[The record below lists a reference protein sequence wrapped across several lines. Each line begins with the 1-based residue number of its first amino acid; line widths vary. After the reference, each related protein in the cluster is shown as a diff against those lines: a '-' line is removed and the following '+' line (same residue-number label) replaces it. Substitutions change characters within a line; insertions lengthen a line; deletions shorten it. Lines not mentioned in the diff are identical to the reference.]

1 MLFMLTVLSAMYILA
16 VLLTPVAFVMLLLL
30 LLQAVQP
37 RVPTIIVLH
46 VHCTCAAASPDN
58 REPND
63 EQENED
69 YWYTPV
75 QETQHP

>member
-1 MLFMLTVLSAMYILA
+1 MPFMLTVSSAMYILA

-30 LLQAVQP
+30 LQAVQP
-37 RVPTIIVLH
+37 RVPTIVVLH
-46 VHCTCAAASPDN
+46 VHCTCAAVLPD
-58 REPND
+58 EPND

-69 YWYTPV
+69 YWHTPV

>member
-1 MLFMLTVLSAMYILA
+1 MPFMLTVSSAMYILA
-16 VLLTPVAFVMLLLL
+16 VLLTPVAFVMLLL
-30 LLQAVQP
+30 QVVQP

-46 VHCTCAAASPDN
+46 VHCTCAAALPDD
-58 REPND
+58 RELND

-69 YWYTPV
+69 YWHTPV

>member
-1 MLFMLTVLSAMYILA
+1 MLTVSSAMYILA
-16 VLLTPVAFVMLLLL
+16 ALLTPVAFVMLLLL
-30 LLQAVQP
+30 LLLQVVQP

-46 VHCTCAAASPDN
+46 VHCTCPAALPD
-58 REPND
+58 EPND

-69 YWYTPV
+69 YWHTPV